1 MTSVHSTN
9 PRNYTVVVNN
19 GVTRSENLSGLM
31 SFAVNE
37 EDAKMA
43 WPELLA
49 DEVNR
54 ISTKDQE
61 EANSLEECYKKV
73 CKVYNSWCLD
83 TNYLPFNFTKK
94 TFKVDN
100 SRLCL

>member
-1 MTSVHSTN
+1 
-9 PRNYTVVVNN
+9 
-19 GVTRSENLSGLM
+19 M

-73 CKVYNSWCLD
+73 CKVYNS
-83 TNYLPFNFTKK
+83 
-94 TFKVDN
+94 
-100 SRLCL
+100 